1 MRIGKY
7 RFRITRKAI
16 YGVAVIGLLLLGI
29 WGTSGDR
36 QGEFPGDQDGPP
48 KSSSPA
54 IDQSHEWQRSLA
66 PFPEI
71 KMVSHSETVSGV
83 KVNEQVRRPVIASA
97 AVMRSFERMSRPS
110 ETNGVDLETSF
121 VSPIRVEPSQ
131 EEWFAWQGPVAPVG
145 RLLRVEL
152 LNAIDSSIRRNPVM
166 GLVTHDLYW
175 NGELLIPAGTEV
187 HGMATTELARESLI
201 TGNEWQL
208 VFVGNR
214 GGIPNGWVLPVV
226 ATALERQDKTGEGK
240 SFGMSDMRLG
250 LPGVR
255 MQAEEY
261 LQIKLFLSNF
271 LGAAVSSLQSRRV
284 NIFSG
289 TSIVEETARNATLA
303 GLADVLRE
311 FSQGVLKEIER
322 IGFYLRI
329 RAGTQFYLMIQEPL
343 DLNRGKLGGERII
356 EMPGIPVSA
365 TGTGPLPDL
374 RRLQDIEEQLGF
386 VWEDLWKKS
395 LAK

>member
-1 MRIGKY
+1 MKIGKY
-7 RFRITRKAI
+7 KKGILRKGMYGAAI
-16 YGVAVIGLLLLGI
+16 VALVLLGI
-29 WGTSGDR
+29 GVMGENADEEPGQDR
-36 QGEFPGDQDGPP
+36 ESMGENLLPV
-48 KSSSPA
+48 
-54 IDQSHEWQRSLA
+54 IDQSHEWQRPLA
-66 PFPEI
+66 PFPEM
-71 KMVSHSETVSGV
+71 KSVPDSELPSALSV
-83 KVNEQVRRPVIASA
+83 KDQGRGPVMIST
-97 AVMRSFERMSRPS
+97 AVMRSFDRTPQPPEVVGDP
-110 ETNGVDLETSF
+110 LAASF
-121 VSPIRVEPSQ
+121 VSPTRVDAAA
-131 EEWFAWQGPVAPVG
+131 EEWFYWKGPVAPVG

-152 LNAIDSSIRRNPVM
+152 LNAIDSSIQNNPVM

-187 HGMATTELARESLI
+187 HGMATIELARESLI
-201 TGNEWQL
+201 TGSAWQL

-255 MQAEEY
+255 MEAEEY

-284 NIFSG
+284 NMFSG
-289 TSIVEETARNATLA
+289 TSLVEETARNATLA

-343 DLNRGKLGGERII
+343 DLNRGKFGGEKIV
-356 EMPGIPVSA
+356 EMPGRTVSEA
-365 TGTGPLPDL
+365 GMGGLPDL
-374 RRLQDIEEQLGF
+374 RRIQDIEEQLGF
-386 VWEDLWKKS
+386 IWEDLWKKS